1 MSDAIRLTIPDLVVL
16 SVLLFDRPMHGHE
29 LFKLLQDRDVEDWAS
44 VSRPQV
50 YYSLRKLSAAGYL
63 RAVESDDPA
72 LGPERVVY
80 APASKA
86 KSAMST
92 ALSEGHWTTGRPPSP
107 FVTWVALGLNAKRK
121 TIDAQI
127 KRRGQFLRQ
136 EIKREEQT
144 LVALEALNGRDI
156 GVGRALV
163 SMAIKQFEAEL
174 ASLPDLRSA
183 LLAKD

>member
-1 MSDAIRLTIPDLVVL
+1 M
-16 SVLLFDRPMHGHE
+16 
-29 LFKLLQDRDVEDWAS
+29 
-44 VSRPQV
+44 
-50 YYSLRKLSAAGYL
+50 
-63 RAVESDDPA
+63 
-72 LGPERVVY
+72 
-80 APASKA
+80 
-86 KSAMST
+86 
-92 ALSEGHWTTGRPPSP
+92 
-107 FVTWVALGLNAKRK
+107 TWVALGLNAKRK